1 MHYSTIVN
9 DLRLK
14 GHSERWVVM
23 VKKVRKWLDEYQEH
37 LGYMAVSSLFIIVS
51 GIYAYYQADVISLII
66 FLYFVGDVIYK
77 INASYHNQVDTKK
90 QIESIT
96 LRVKH
101 AGETVFNELPIG
113 IILYDEAHEV
123 VWFNSFSKQIFSK
136 DLHDKTLEEVNKLL
150 YSKVIGDQA
159 VFEINIQGKT
169 YQVEH
174 KRSERLMYLTDN
186 TVYTELSRKY
196 LNEQPVIGAM
206 VMDNYDEVI
215 HNLNEQEKSE
225 FYGKIISII
234 MQWAD
239 ESNVYIRSTASDRFI
254 LMMSFEALQKL
265 REKKFTIVDK
275 VREAAKEKEVP
286 LTISIG
292 IAAGYNSFT
301 ELGQRANYM
310 LDLALSRGGD
320 QVAIK
325 IASDDKF
332 LFYGGKTNPVEKRNR
347 VRARVNAQAYER
359 LVRDSERVIIMGHRY
374 PDVDAIGASIGLLRM
389 SLASKKEAYIVIKE
403 EELDKTAKNF
413 VGEIMQDEK
422 LKPYFISSEMGLE
435 LMTKNTLLVVADTQD
450 PRMVIEPLLLQK
462 SKKIAVFDH
471 HRRGADVIESVLSF
485 AEPYASSTVEL
496 VVDMFDYYSQ
506 KIKMTPLEASI
517 MLAGIIVDT
526 RRFSYHTGRRT
537 YETAAIL
544 KQKGAEEKIVQQ
556 LLRTPLENYYSKAHL
571 IERAEIFKEAFII
584 APADD
589 EMILEKVQIAQTAD
603 ELLNVQNI
611 KASFVISR
619 IDDQHIGISAR
630 SLGDVNA
637 QVLMEQLGGGGH
649 LNNAATQIKGVNT
662 QEAVLMLKNVI
673 EKELEESGEAE

>member
-1 MHYSTIVN
+1 M
-9 DLRLK
+9 
-14 GHSERWVVM
+14 
-23 VKKVRKWLDEYQEH
+23 KKIKEWLVEYQEH
-37 LGYMAVSSLFIIVS
+37 LAYIAISFIFLIITGV
-51 GIYAYYQADVISLII
+51 YAYLRSDLISLVI
-66 FLYFVGDVIYK
+66 FLYFVGDAIYRV
-77 INASYHNQVDTKK
+77 NAYLQYK
-90 QIESIT
+90 QAVLKRVESIT
-96 LRVKH
+96 YRVKH
-101 AGETVFNELPIG
+101 AGETAFNQLPLG
-113 IILYDEAHEV
+113 ILLYDEDSEI
-123 VWFNSFSKQIFSK
+123 VWFNKALKRIFNQE
-136 DLHDKTLEEVNKLL
+136 LHEKTLKELNEQLYNRSLSNEEFELT
-150 YSKVIGDQA
+150 IDQ
-159 VFEINIQGKT
+159 KT
-169 YQVEH
+169 YLVQH
-174 KRSERLMYLTDN
+174 MKDERLMYFSDN
-186 TVYTELSRKY
+186 TEYKELSKKH
-196 LNEQPVIGAM
+196 LNEQPVVGVLI
-206 VMDNYDEVI
+206 MDNYDEVI

-225 FYGKIISII
+225 FYGKIVSVI

-239 ESNVYIRSTASDRFI
+239 QHDIYIRSTASDRFI
-254 LMMSFEALQKL
+254 LMMSYEVLKQL
-265 REKKFTIVDK
+265 REKKFTIIDK
-275 VREAAKEKEVP
+275 VRETAKEKDVM

-292 IAAGYNSFT
+292 LATGYDSFS

-389 SLASKKEAYIVIKE
+389 GLASQKEAYIVLKQ

-413 VGEIMQDEK
+413 VDAILKDEK
-422 LKPYFISSEMGLE
+422 LKNYFISSEIAME

-450 PRMVIEPLLLQK
+450 PKMVIEPALLPRA
-462 SKKIAVFDH
+462 KKVAVFDH
-471 HRRGADVIESVLSF
+471 HRRGVNVIDSVLSF

-544 KQKGAEEKIVQQ
+544 KQKGAEEKLVQQ

-571 IERAEIFKEAFII
+571 IERAEIFRDEFII
-584 APADD
+584 ASADD
-589 EMILEKVQIAQTAD
+589 ELVLEKVQIAQAAD

-619 IDDQHIGISAR
+619 IDEQHIGISAR
-630 SLGDVNA
+630 SLGDVNV
-637 QVLMEQLGGGGH
+637 QTLMEQLGGGGH
-649 LNNAATQIKGVNT
+649 LNNAATQMKSSST
-662 QEAVLMLKNVI
+662 QDAVLQLKEVLV
-673 EKELEESGEAE
+673 KELEESGDSE

>member
-1 MHYSTIVN
+1 M
-9 DLRLK
+9 K
-14 GHSERWVVM
+14 GGVSI

-37 LGYMAVSSLFIIVS
+37 LGYITVSSLFILVS
-51 GIYAYYQADVISLII
+51 GVYAYFQSDVISLII
-66 FLYFVGDVIYK
+66 FLYFVGDAIYK
-77 INASYHNQVDTKK
+77 INAYYHYKLDTKK
-90 QIESIT
+90 RIEAVSY
-96 LRVKH
+96 RVKH
-101 AGETVFNELPIG
+101 AGEIVFNELPIG
-113 IILYDEAHEV
+113 VLLYDEAHEV
-123 VWFNSFSKQIFSK
+123 VWFNGFAKQIFDA
-136 DLHDKTLEEVNKLL
+136 DLHDLPLQTMSEAL
-150 YSKVIGDQA
+150 YDKVLGESA
-159 VFEINIQGKT
+159 VFEITVKDKT
-169 YQVEH
+169 YLVEH
-174 KRSERLMYLTDN
+174 HRDERLLYLTDN
-186 TVYTELSRKY
+186 TPFTDLCKKY
-196 LNEQPVIGAM
+196 VNEQPVIG
-206 VMDNYDEVI
+206 VLIMDNYDEVI
-215 HNLNEQEKSE
+215 HNLKEQEKSE
-225 FYGKIISII
+225 FYGKIVSII
-234 MQWAD
+234 MQWA
-239 ESNVYIRSTASDRFI
+239 EENNIYIRTVSSDRFVM
-254 LMMSFEALQKL
+254 MMSFEVLQKL
-265 REKKFTIVDK
+265 RDKKFAILDK
-275 VREAAKEKEVP
+275 VREAAKEKEML

-292 IAAGYNSFT
+292 LATGYESFA

-389 SLASKKEAYIVIKE
+389 SIASKREAYIVLKE

-413 VGEIMQDEK
+413 VAAIMQDEK
-422 LKPYFISSEMGLE
+422 LRPYFISSEIGLE

-450 PRMVIEPLLLQK
+450 PKMVIEPLLLQRA
-462 SKKIAVFDH
+462 KKIAVFDH
-471 HRRGADVIESVLSF
+471 HRRGVNVIESVLSF

-506 KIKMTPLEASI
+506 KIKMSSLEASI

-544 KQKGAEEKIVQQ
+544 KQKGAEEKLVQQ

-571 IERAEIFKEAFII
+571 IERAEIFKDVFII

-589 EMILEKVQIAQTAD
+589 EMVLEKVQIAQTAD

-630 SLGDVNA
+630 SLGDINV
-637 QVLMEQLGGGGH
+637 QLLMEQLGGGGH
-649 LNNAATQIKGVNT
+649 LNNAATQIKGINT
-662 QEAVLMLKNVI
+662 QEAVLMLKDAI
-673 EKELEESGEAE
+673 EKELEESGD

>member
-1 MHYSTIVN
+1 MV
-9 DLRLK
+9 L
-14 GHSERWVVM
+14 
-23 VKKVRKWLDEYQEH
+23 VKKIREWLAEYQEH
-37 LGYMAVSSLFIIVS
+37 LGYIAISIIFLIVT
-51 GIYAYYQADVISLII
+51 GVYAYIRSDFMLLII
-66 FLYFVGDVIYK
+66 FLYFVGDAIYRVS
-77 INASYHNQVDTKK
+77 SYFHYKEAMLKRV
-90 QIESIT
+90 ESIT
-96 LRVKH
+96 YRVKH
-101 AGETVFNELPIG
+101 AGETAFNQLPLG
-113 IILYDEAHEV
+113 ILLYDEDYEV
-123 VWFNSFSKQIFSK
+123 VWFNKYLKCIFNQE
-136 DLHDKTLEEVNKLL
+136 LHEKTLKELNEQLYHRSLNDEE
-150 YSKVIGDQA
+150 
-159 VFEINIQGKT
+159 FELTINHKT
-169 YQVEH
+169 YVVQH
-174 KRSERLMYLTDN
+174 MKNERLMYFSDHTEFK
-186 TVYTELSRKY
+186 ELSKKH
-196 LNEQPVIGAM
+196 LNEQPVVGVL

-225 FYGKIISII
+225 FYGKIVSII

-239 ESNVYIRSTASDRFI
+239 QHNIYIRSTASDRFI
-254 LMMSFEALQKL
+254 LMMSYEVLQQL
-265 REKKFTIVDK
+265 REKKFTIIDK
-275 VREAAKEKEVP
+275 VRETAKEKDIM

-292 IAAGYNSFT
+292 MATGYDSFS

-389 SLASKKEAYIVIKE
+389 GLASKREAYIVLKQ

-413 VGEIMQDEK
+413 VDAILKDDK
-422 LKPYFISSEMGLE
+422 LKHYFISSELAME

-450 PRMVIEPLLLQK
+450 PKMVIEPALLPRA
-462 SKKIAVFDH
+462 KKVAVFDH
-471 HRRGADVIESVLSF
+471 HRRGVNVIDSVLSF

-544 KQKGAEEKIVQQ
+544 KQKGAEEKLVQQ
-556 LLRTPLENYYSKAHL
+556 LLRTPLENYYCKAHL
-571 IERAEIFKEAFII
+571 IERAEIFKDEFII
-584 APADD
+584 ASADD
-589 EMILEKVQIAQTAD
+589 ELVLEKVQIAQTAD

-619 IDDQHIGISAR
+619 IDEQHIGISAR
-630 SLGDVNA
+630 SLGDVNV
-637 QVLMEQLGGGGH
+637 QTLMEQLGGGGH
-649 LNNAATQIKGVNT
+649 LNNAATQMKSGST
-662 QEAVLMLKNVI
+662 QDAVLQLKEVLV
-673 EKELEESGEAE
+673 KELEESGD

>member
-1 MHYSTIVN
+1 
-9 DLRLK
+9 
-14 GHSERWVVM
+14 M
-23 VKKVRKWLDEYQEH
+23 VKKLRKWLDEYQDH
-37 LGYMAVSSLFIIVS
+37 LGYMAISTVFLILS
-51 GIYAYYQADVISLII
+51 GGYAYYRSDVISLII
-66 FLYFVGDVIYK
+66 FLYFVGDIIYRL
-77 INASYHNQVDTKK
+77 NAYFHYTENVLKR
-90 QIESIT
+90 IESISY
-96 LRVKH
+96 RVKH
-101 AGETVFNELPIG
+101 AGETAFNQLPVG
-113 IILYDEAHEV
+113 ILLYDDAYEV
-123 VWFNSFSKQIFSK
+123 VWFNTYLKQIFNQ
-136 DLHDKTLEEVNKLL
+136 DLHDKGLTHLSEQL
-150 YSKVIGDQA
+150 YNRALSDDEKFSVT
-159 VFEINIQGKT
+159 INQET
-169 YQVEH
+169 YRVLH
-174 KRSERLMYLTDN
+174 MKNERLMYFTND
-186 TVYTELSRKY
+186 TEYTTLSQKY
-196 LNEQPVIGAM
+196 QNEHPVIGM
-206 VMDNYDEVI
+206 LVMDNYDEVF

-225 FYGKIISII
+225 FHGKIVSII

-239 ESNVYIRSTASDRFI
+239 KHKIYIRATATDRFI
-254 LMMSFEALQKL
+254 LMMPSVVLQQL
-265 REKKFTIVDK
+265 RETKFTIIDK
-275 VREAAKEKEVP
+275 VREAAKEKDVM

-292 IAAGYNSFT
+292 LATGYDSFS
-301 ELGQRANYM
+301 ELGQQANYM

-325 IASDDKF
+325 IATDDKF

-359 LVRDSERVIIMGHRY
+359 LVRDSDRVIIMGHRY

-389 SLASKKEAYIVIKE
+389 GIASKKEAYIVLKL

-413 VGEIMQDEK
+413 VDEIFKDEN
-422 LKPYFISSEMGLE
+422 LKKYFISSEMAIE

-450 PRMVIEPLLLQK
+450 PKMVIEPALLPK
-462 SKKIAVFDH
+462 AKKIAVFDH
-471 HRRGADVIESVLSF
+471 HRRGVNVIDSVLSF

-544 KQKGAEEKIVQQ
+544 KQKGAEEKLVQQ

-571 IERAEIFKEAFII
+571 IERAEIFKDEFII
-584 APADD
+584 ASADD
-589 EMILEKVQIAQTAD
+589 ELVLEKVQIAQTAD

-619 IDDQHIGISAR
+619 IDEQHIGISAR
-630 SLGDVNA
+630 SLGDVNV

-649 LNNAATQIKGVNT
+649 LNNAATQIRSSST
-662 QEAVLMLKNVI
+662 QDAVLLLKEVI
-673 EKELEESGEAE
+673 VKEIEESGESQ

>member
-1 MHYSTIVN
+1 MRYSTIVN

-51 GIYAYYQADVISLII
+51 GIYAYFQADVVSLII
-66 FLYFVGDVIYK
+66 FLYFVGDAIYK
-77 INASYHNQVDTKK
+77 INASYHNQVNTKK
-90 QIESIT
+90 RIEGIT
-96 LRVKH
+96 FRVKH

-113 IILYDEAHEV
+113 IILYDEAHEI

-136 DLHDKTLEEVNKLL
+136 DLHDKTLEEVNELL
-150 YSKVIGDQA
+150 YSKVIGEQA
-159 VFEINIQGKT
+159 VFEVNVQGKT

-174 KRSERLMYLTDN
+174 NRSERLMYLTDN
-186 TVYTELSRKY
+186 TAYTDLSRNY

-239 ESNVYIRSTASDRFI
+239 ENNVYIRSTASDRFI
-254 LMMSFEALQKL
+254 LMMSFEVLQKL

-292 IAAGYNSFT
+292 IAAGYKSFT

-325 IASDDKF
+325 IATDDKF

-403 EELDKTAKNF
+403 GELDKTAKNF
-413 VGEIMQDEK
+413 VDEIMQDEK
-422 LKPYFISSEMGLE
+422 LKQYFISSEMGLE

-506 KIKMTPLEASI
+506 KIRMTPLEASI

-556 LLRTPLENYYSKAHL
+556 LLRAPLENYYSKAHL
-571 IERAEIFKEAFII
+571 IERAEIFKDVFII
-584 APADD
+584 AAADD

-649 LNNAATQIKGVNT
+649 LNNAATQIKGATT
-662 QEAVLMLKNVI
+662 QEAVLMLKDVI
-673 EKELEESGEAE
+673 EKELEESGEAK

>member
-1 MHYSTIVN
+1 
-9 DLRLK
+9 
-14 GHSERWVVM
+14 M
-23 VKKVRKWLDEYQEH
+23 VKKIRKWLEEYQDH
-37 LGYMAVSSLFIIVS
+37 LGYLVISIVS
-51 GIYAYYQADVISLII
+51 LVVTGIYAYYQSDVISLII
-66 FLYFVGDVIYK
+66 FLYFVGDAIYRV
-77 INASYHNQVDTKK
+77 NAYFHYKADTLKK
-90 QIESIT
+90 IESISY
-96 LRVKH
+96 RVKH
-101 AGETVFNELPIG
+101 AGETAFNQLPMG
-113 IILYDEAHEV
+113 ILLYDEAYEI
-123 VWFNSFSKQIFSK
+123 VWFNAYLKRVFNQ
-136 DLHDKTLEEVNKLL
+136 DLHDKVLKDLSEQLYNRSLGDEESFKITVN
-150 YSKVIGDQA
+150 Q
-159 VFEINIQGKT
+159 QT
-169 YQVEH
+169 YQVLH
-174 KRSERLMYLTDN
+174 MKDERLMYFTDY
-186 TVYTELSRKY
+186 TDYTELSRKY
-196 LNEQPVIGAM
+196 VNEQPVVGVL
-206 VMDNYDEVI
+206 VMDNYDEVF

-239 ESNVYIRSTASDRFI
+239 QHKIYIRTTASDRFV
-254 LMMSFEALQKL
+254 LMMPYEVLQQL
-265 REKKFTIVDK
+265 RETKFTIIDK
-275 VREAAKEKEVP
+275 VREAAKEKDIM

-292 IAAGYNSFT
+292 LATGYDSFS

-389 SLASKKEAYIVIKE
+389 GIASKKEAYIVLKQ

-413 VGEIMQDEK
+413 VDEILKDEK
-422 LKPYFISSEMGLE
+422 LKKYFISSEAAIE

-450 PRMVIEPLLLQK
+450 PKMVIEPALLPRA
-462 SKKIAVFDH
+462 KKVAVFDH
-471 HRRGADVIESVLSF
+471 HRRGVDVIDSVLSF

-544 KQKGAEEKIVQQ
+544 KQKGAEEKLVQQ

-571 IERAEIFKEAFII
+571 IERAEIFKDEFII
-584 APADD
+584 ACADD
-589 EMILEKVQIAQTAD
+589 EMVLEKVQIAQTAD

-619 IDDQHIGISAR
+619 IDEQYIGISAR
-630 SLGDVNA
+630 SLGDVNV

-649 LNNAATQIKGVNT
+649 LNNAATQMRSSST
-662 QEAVLMLKNVI
+662 QDAVLQLKEVI
-673 EKELEESGEAE
+673 VKELEESGESK

>member
-1 MHYSTIVN
+1 MKK
-9 DLRLK
+9 LR
-14 GHSERWVVM
+14 S
-23 VKKVRKWLDEYQEH
+23 WLEEYQDH
-37 LGYMAVSSLFIIVS
+37 LGYMAISTVFLILS
-51 GIYAYYQADVISLII
+51 GGYAYYQSDVISLII
-66 FLYFVGDVIYK
+66 FLYFVGDVIYRL
-77 INASYHNQVDTKK
+77 NAYFHYKENVLKR
-90 QIESIT
+90 IESISY
-96 LRVKH
+96 RVKH
-101 AGETVFNELPIG
+101 AGETAFNQLPVG
-113 IILYDEAHEV
+113 ILLYDDAYEV
-123 VWFNSFSKQIFSK
+123 VWFNAYLKQMFNQ
-136 DLHDKTLEEVNKLL
+136 DLHDKGLAHLSEQLYNRALSEDETFNITINK
-150 YSKVIGDQA
+150 
-159 VFEINIQGKT
+159 ET
-169 YQVEH
+169 YRVLH
-174 KRSERLMYLTDN
+174 MKNERLMYFTN
-186 TVYTELSRKY
+186 YTEYTTLAQRY
-196 LNEQPVIGAM
+196 QNEHPVVGM
-206 VMDNYDEVI
+206 LVMDNYEEVF

-225 FYGKIISII
+225 FHGKIVSII

-239 ESNVYIRSTASDRFI
+239 KHKIYIRATATDRFI
-254 LMMSFEALQKL
+254 LMMPCVVLQQL
-265 REKKFTIVDK
+265 RETKFTIIDK
-275 VREAAKEKEVP
+275 VREAAKEKDVM

-292 IAAGYNSFT
+292 LATGYDSFS
-301 ELGQRANYM
+301 ELGQQANYM

-325 IASDDKF
+325 IATDDKF

-389 SLASKKEAYIVIKE
+389 GIASKKEAYIVLKL

-413 VGEIMQDEK
+413 VDEIFKDSQ
-422 LKPYFISSEMGLE
+422 LKKYFISSEMAIE

-450 PRMVIEPLLLQK
+450 PKMVIEPSLLPRA
-462 SKKIAVFDH
+462 KKIAVFDH
-471 HRRGADVIESVLSF
+471 HRRGVNVIDSVLSF

-544 KQKGAEEKIVQQ
+544 KQKGAEEKLVQQ

-571 IERAEIFKEAFII
+571 IERAEIFKEEFII
-584 APADD
+584 ASADD
-589 EMILEKVQIAQTAD
+589 ELVLEKVQIAQTAD

-619 IDDQHIGISAR
+619 IDEQHIGISAR
-630 SLGDVNA
+630 SLGDVNV
-637 QVLMEQLGGGGH
+637 QLLMEQLGGGGH
-649 LNNAATQIKGVNT
+649 LNNAATQIRSSST
-662 QEAVLMLKNVI
+662 QDAVLLLKEVI
-673 EKELEESGEAE
+673 VKEIEESGESE

>member
-1 MHYSTIVN
+1 MRYSTIVN

-14 GHSERWVVM
+14 SHSERWVVM

-51 GIYAYYQADVISLII
+51 GIYAYFQADVVSLII
-66 FLYFVGDVIYK
+66 FLYFVGDAIYK
-77 INASYHNQVDTKK
+77 INASYHNQVNTKK
-90 QIESIT
+90 RIEGIT
-96 LRVKH
+96 FRVKH

-113 IILYDEAHEV
+113 IILYDEAHEI
-123 VWFNSFSKQIFSK
+123 VWFNSFAKQIFSK
-136 DLHDKTLEEVNKLL
+136 DLHDKTLEEVNELL
-150 YSKVIGDQA
+150 YSKVIGEQA
-159 VFEINIQGKT
+159 VFEINVQGKT

-174 KRSERLMYLTDN
+174 NRSERLMYLTDN
-186 TVYTELSRKY
+186 TAYTDLSRNY

-239 ESNVYIRSTASDRFI
+239 ENNVYIRSKASDRFI
-254 LMMSFEALQKL
+254 LMMSFEVLQKL

-292 IAAGYNSFT
+292 IAAGYKSFT

-325 IASDDKF
+325 IATDDKF

-403 EELDKTAKNF
+403 GELDKTAKNF
-413 VGEIMQDEK
+413 VDEIMQDEK
-422 LKPYFISSEMGLE
+422 LKQYFISSEMGLE

-506 KIKMTPLEASI
+506 KIRMTPLEASI

-556 LLRTPLENYYSKAHL
+556 LLRAPLENYYSKAHL
-571 IERAEIFKEAFII
+571 IERAEIFKDVFII
-584 APADD
+584 AAADD

-649 LNNAATQIKGVNT
+649 LNNAATQIKGATT
-662 QEAVLMLKNVI
+662 QEAVLMLKDVI
-673 EKELEESGEAE
+673 EKELEESGEAK

>member
-1 MHYSTIVN
+1 MI
-9 DLRLK
+9 
-14 GHSERWVVM
+14 
-23 VKKVRKWLDEYQEH
+23 VKKVRKWLDEYQDH
-37 LGYMAVSSLFIIVS
+37 LGYMVVSSLFILVS
-51 GIYAYYQADVISLII
+51 GIYAYFQADVVSLII
-66 FLYFVGDVIYK
+66 FLYFVGDAIYK
-77 INASYHNQVDTKK
+77 VNAYYHYQMDTKK
-90 QIESIT
+90 RIEGIT
-96 LRVKH
+96 YRVKH
-101 AGETVFNELPIG
+101 AGETAFNQLPIG
-113 IILYDEAHEV
+113 VLLYDETHEI
-123 VWFNSFSKQIFSK
+123 VWFNGFAKQIFST
-136 DLHDKTLEEVNKLL
+136 DLHDKTIQEISEFL
-150 YSKVIGDQA
+150 YDKVVDEQA
-159 VFEINIQGKT
+159 NFEINIQGKT

-174 KRSERLMYLTDN
+174 KRDERLMYFNDN
-186 TVYTELSRKY
+186 TAYTDLSRKY

-239 ESNVYIRSTASDRFI
+239 ENNVYIRSTASDRFI
-254 LMMSFEALQKL
+254 LMMSFEILQKL

-275 VREAAKEKEVP
+275 VREAAKEKEMP

-389 SLASKKEAYIVIKE
+389 GIASKREAYIVLKE

-413 VGEIMQDEK
+413 VAAIMQDDK

-450 PRMVIEPLLLQK
+450 PKMVIEPLLLQK
-462 SKKIAVFDH
+462 AKKIAVFDH

-544 KQKGAEEKIVQQ
+544 KQKGAEEKLVQQ

-589 EMILEKVQIAQTAD
+589 DMILEKVQIAQTAD

-611 KASFVISR
+611 KAAFVISR
-619 IDDQHIGISAR
+619 IDDQHIGVSAR
-630 SLGDVNA
+630 SLGDVNV
-637 QVLMEQLGGGGH
+637 QILMEQLGGGGH
-649 LNNAATQIKGVNT
+649 LNNAATQIKGINT
-662 QEAVLMLKNVI
+662 QEAVLMLKDVI
-673 EKELEESGEAE
+673 EKELEESGDSE

>member
-1 MHYSTIVN
+1 
-9 DLRLK
+9 
-14 GHSERWVVM
+14 M
-23 VKKVRKWLDEYQEH
+23 VKKLRKWLDEYQDH
-37 LGYMAVSSLFIIVS
+37 LGYMAISTVFLILS
-51 GIYAYYQADVISLII
+51 GGYAYYRSDVISLII
-66 FLYFVGDVIYK
+66 FLYFVGDIIYRL
-77 INASYHNQVDTKK
+77 NAYFHYKENVLKR
-90 QIESIT
+90 IESISY
-96 LRVKH
+96 RVKH
-101 AGETVFNELPIG
+101 AGETAFNQLPVG
-113 IILYDEAHEV
+113 ILLYDDAYEV
-123 VWFNSFSKQIFSK
+123 VWFNTYLKQIFNQ
-136 DLHDKTLEEVNKLL
+136 DLHDKGLTHLSEQL
-150 YSKVIGDQA
+150 YNRALSDDEKFSVT
-159 VFEINIQGKT
+159 INQET
-169 YQVEH
+169 YRVLH
-174 KRSERLMYLTDN
+174 MKNERLMYFTND
-186 TVYTELSRKY
+186 TEYTTLSQKY
-196 LNEQPVIGAM
+196 QNEHPVIGM
-206 VMDNYDEVI
+206 LVMDNYDEVF

-225 FYGKIISII
+225 FHGKIVSII

-239 ESNVYIRSTASDRFI
+239 KHKIYIRATATDRFI
-254 LMMSFEALQKL
+254 LMMPSVVLQQL
-265 REKKFTIVDK
+265 RETKFTIIDK
-275 VREAAKEKEVP
+275 VREAAKEKDVM

-292 IAAGYNSFT
+292 LATGYDSFS
-301 ELGQRANYM
+301 ELGQQANYM

-325 IASDDKF
+325 IATDDKF

-359 LVRDSERVIIMGHRY
+359 LVRDSDRVIIMGHRY

-389 SLASKKEAYIVIKE
+389 GIASKKEAYIVLKL

-413 VGEIMQDEK
+413 VDEIFKDEN
-422 LKPYFISSEMGLE
+422 LKKYFISSEMAIE

-450 PRMVIEPLLLQK
+450 PKMVIEPALLPK
-462 SKKIAVFDH
+462 AKKIAVFDH
-471 HRRGADVIESVLSF
+471 HRRGVNVIDSVLSF

-544 KQKGAEEKIVQQ
+544 KQKGAEEKLVQQ

-571 IERAEIFKEAFII
+571 IERAEIFKDEFII
-584 APADD
+584 ASADD
-589 EMILEKVQIAQTAD
+589 ELVLEKVQIAQTAD

-619 IDDQHIGISAR
+619 IDEQHIGISAR
-630 SLGDVNA
+630 SLGDVNV

-649 LNNAATQIKGVNT
+649 LNNAATQIRSIST
-662 QEAVLMLKNVI
+662 QDAVLLLKEVI
-673 EKELEESGEAE
+673 VKEIEESGESQ